1 MPPEAAPVDAAGMP
15 LPVINGARKP
25 CLVIHCQYVYGI
37 GHLAR
42 MKRLAA
48 AAVRVFDVFLLSGGQ
63 PVPRHDVPEGVHQ
76 VQMPALY
83 KREDEPLLTPV
94 DPGQTLAH
102 CLSARRALIEEL
114 IARLRP
120 DVVVTEHFPFGLL
133 FADEALHLLDVARR
147 SNPRVVRVSSVRDV
161 IESADGGPDGERSRE
176 LLDAHFD
183 ALLVHG
189 DERLIPLEASFPQA
203 SALKVPYRH
212 TGVITQAVKR
222 SPRGAALPLVLGSVG
237 GGRVGTE
244 LLDALSTAHGPLS
257 ARWPHR
263 LVVFRGAFQAAAA
276 ATSGRVPTLEVRD
289 FDEAAYLA
297 HLAEADLL
305 VCMGGYN
312 TVYEGLSAQV
322 PMLVYERAF
331 LGGNREQSLRSRLL
345 ERHGLLGVLGPEDLA
360 TARLC
365 EQLLQSVR
373 RPARARPALDMDGA
387 RRSVELLATWARG
400 HVGREGVSAGPVA
413 PPAAPCFRR

>member
-1 MPPEAAPVDAAGMP
+1 MLPKAASEDAAVASVP
-15 LPVINGARKP
+15 ALVGARRP

-63 PVPRHDVPEGVHQ
+63 YVPRHDVPAGVHL
-76 VQMPALY
+76 VQLPALY
-83 KREDEPLLTPV
+83 KREDEPLPTPV
-94 DPGQTLAH
+94 DPGLTLVQ
-102 CLSARRALIEEL
+102 CLSARRALIDEL
-114 IARLRP
+114 ITRLMP
-120 DVVVTEHFPFGLL
+120 DIVLTEHFPFGLL
-133 FADEALHLLDVARR
+133 FADEALHLLSAARR

-161 IESADGGPDGERSRE
+161 IESADGGPDSERTRD

-203 SALKVPYRH
+203 HALKVPYRH
-212 TGVITQAVKR
+212 TGVITQVVRR

-237 GGRVGTE
+237 GGRIGTE
-244 LLDALSTAHGPLS
+244 LLDALAAAHRPLF

-263 LVVFRGAFQAAAA
+263 MVIFRGAFQDVGTAMG
-276 ATSGRVPTLEVRD
+276 SSEPTLEVLD
-289 FDEAAYLA
+289 FDESAYQA
-297 HLAEADLL
+297 HLADTDLL

-312 TVYEGLSAQV
+312 TVYEGLSAQL

-331 LGGNREQSLRSRLL
+331 LGCNREQSLRSRLL
-345 ERHGLLGVLGPEDLA
+345 ERRGLLGVLRPEHLA
-360 TARLC
+360 PEHLC
-365 EQLLQSVR
+365 ERLLQSAH
-373 RPARARPALDMDGA
+373 RPAPEQADIEFDGA
-387 RRSVELLATWARG
+387 QRSVDMLAAWLMAVTPDART
-400 HVGREGVSAGPVA
+400 
-413 PPAAPCFRR
+413 